1 MGVIEQAGVITID
14 RADFCARFWD
24 PWPGEHVTI
33 VAPTGWGKT
42 HLALQLL
49 VPQCTDKAPA
59 IVLQM
64 KARDDTVAAFRKA
77 AGFKVIRDWPPAQVP
92 GRRPPGW
99 VLAPPVKFDPDI
111 DVPVQYDTF
120 RRAMVG
126 AMKRGKGIKVF
137 ADESA
142 DLQDI
147 GLGKI
152 MNHMLRQARSLQ
164 AGFWSATQRPY
175 NAPMLSYGQATHL
188 FIGNDSDKNSRKR
201 LAEIGGI
208 ADTKMIER
216 VSLEL
221 PQHHFLYIRKPRG
234 KTGAVMCVVG
244 A

>member
-1 MGVIEQAGVITID
+1 MSVTAAAGVVTID
-14 RADFCARFWD
+14 RDDFCSRFWD

-49 VPQCTDKAPA
+49 LPECTPQAPGV
-59 IVLQM
+59 VLQM
-64 KARDDTVAAFRKA
+64 KARDSTVAAFRKG
-77 AGFKVIRDWPPAQVP
+77 AGFKIIRDWPPP
-92 GRRPPGW
+92 PYPRPAGW
-99 VLAPPVKFDPDI
+99 VLAPRVKFDPDI
-111 DVPVQYDTF
+111 DQPLQYDVF

-147 GLGKI
+147 GLGKV
-152 MNHMLRQARSLQ
+152 MNHFLRQARSLQ

-201 LAEIGGI
+201 LAEIGGF
-208 ADTKMIER
+208 ADTKMIEA

-234 KTGAVMCVVG
+234 KTGAVMCIVG